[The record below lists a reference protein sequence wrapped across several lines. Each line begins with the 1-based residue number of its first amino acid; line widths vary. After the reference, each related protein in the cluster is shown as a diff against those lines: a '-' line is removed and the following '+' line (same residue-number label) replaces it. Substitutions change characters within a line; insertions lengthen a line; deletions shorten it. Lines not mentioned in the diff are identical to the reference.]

1 MSVTSCCCLLQLEK
15 VVWTVESETV
25 RGQDDTGARIT
36 VTQGTMRAPLVTT
49 VTLVSLV
56 TAQTIPQQMTIAAVF
71 DEGGDRKH
79 ELAFRHAVRSIN
91 RNKYDNIS
99 CYSFDPV
106 MPTDTIVYCEYSW
119 PTLASDSWTPVRT
132 GDN

>member
-1 MSVTSCCCLLQLEK
+1 M
-15 VVWTVESETV
+15 
-25 RGQDDTGARIT
+25 
-36 VTQGTMRAPLVTT
+36 TQGTMRAPLVTT

-106 MPTDTIVYCEYSW
+106 MPTDIIVYCEYSW
-119 PTLASDSWTPVRT
+119 PTLHWLVTPGHLSA